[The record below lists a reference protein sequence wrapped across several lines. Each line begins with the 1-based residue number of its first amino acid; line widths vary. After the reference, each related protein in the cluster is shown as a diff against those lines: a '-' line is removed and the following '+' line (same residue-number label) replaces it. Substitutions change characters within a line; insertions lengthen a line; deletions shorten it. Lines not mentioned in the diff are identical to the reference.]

1 MSYTKIAKIFADS
14 EALSGQTVS
23 VGGWVR
29 TIRDLKGFGFIE
41 LNDGSCFRNLQVVME
56 AEALSNYKDI
66 AAQNV
71 GAALIVT
78 GVVTLTPDA
87 KQPLELKA
95 TEIAVEGI
103 STPDYPLQKKRH
115 SVEFLRT
122 IQHLRPRTNLF
133 SATFR
138 VRSAAAYAIHKFF
151 QDRGFVYAQT
161 PIITASDCEG
171 AGEMF
176 QVTTLDLNN
185 VPKTEDG
192 QVDYSQDFF
201 GKKTSLTVSGQLNAE
216 NFAMA
221 FGNVYTFG
229 PTFRAENSNTQRH
242 AAEFWMVEPEM
253 AFTDLNGYM
262 DTAEDMIKY
271 IIRYVMEQCPQ
282 EMDFFNQFVDKG
294 LRERLEHVASSD
306 FGRVSYT
313 EAVDLLKKSGE
324 KFDYPVE
331 WGIDLQTEH
340 ERYLTEH
347 IFKRPVFVTDYPK
360 DIKAFYMRLNDDGK
374 TVAAADCLVPGIGEI
389 IGGSQRE
396 ERLDVLEARIKELGM
411 NPALRLLP
419 SRRLWPGLRADGD
432 VSHRCEQHPRRGTA
446 SPHCGQRRFLINR
459 IPKSGPSEKRDR
471 FFLPYAQISLENLK
485 YFRHST
491 MRGQLTF
498 RGAYDRI
505 RLSSTTEYR
514 QWKPIGKR
522 RKSTEG
528 VKLSGVRRADRTMG
542 GCGSGESRL
551 TGYRR

>member
-1 MSYTKIAKIFADS
+1 MQRTDRMMSYTKIATIFADS
-14 EALSGQTVS
+14 EALSGQTVT

-41 LNDGSCFRNLQVVME
+41 LNDGSCFRNLQIVME
-56 AEALSNYKDI
+56 AGALDHYKDI

-78 GVVTLTPDA
+78 GVVALTPDA

-95 TEIAVEGI
+95 TEIAVEGT
-103 STPDYPLQKKRH
+103 SSPDYPLQKKRH

-122 IQHLRPRTNLF
+122 IQHLRPRTNL
-133 SATFR
+133 
-138 VRSAAAYAIHKFF
+138 
-151 QDRGFVYAQT
+151 FVYAQT

-185 VPKTEDG
+185 VPKTADG

-253 AFTDLNGYM
+253 AFADLNGYM

-294 LRERLEHVASSD
+294 LKERLEHVASSD
-306 FGRVSYT
+306 FGRVTYT
-313 EAVDLLKKSGE
+313 EAVDLLQKSGQ
-324 KFDYPVE
+324 KFEYPVS

-340 ERYLTEH
+340 ERYLTEKH
-347 IFKRPVFVTDYPK
+347 FQKPVFVYDYPK
-360 DIKAFYMRLNDDGK
+360 DIKAFYMRLNEDGK

-411 NPALRLLP
+411 NPDDYKYYCDLRRYG
-419 SRRLWPGLRADGD
+419 SCRHAGYGLGFERMVMYLTGVNNIRD
-432 VSHRCEQHPRRGTA
+432 VELHPRTVG
-446 SPHCGQRRFLINR
+446 N
-459 IPKSGPSEKRDR
+459 
-471 FFLPYAQISLENLK
+471 
-485 YFRHST
+485 
-491 MRGQLTF
+491 
-498 RGAYDRI
+498 
-505 RLSSTTEYR
+505 
-514 QWKPIGKR
+514 
-522 RKSTEG
+522 
-528 VKLSGVRRADRTMG
+528 ADF
-542 GCGSGESRL
+542 
-551 TGYRR
+551 